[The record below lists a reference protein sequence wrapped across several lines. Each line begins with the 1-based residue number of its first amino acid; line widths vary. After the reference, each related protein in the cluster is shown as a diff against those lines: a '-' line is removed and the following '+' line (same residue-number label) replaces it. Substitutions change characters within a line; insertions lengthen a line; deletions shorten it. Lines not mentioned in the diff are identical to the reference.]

1 MHLAPAGRHV
11 YSIRIAPSPKA
22 PAGRHVPFVSIA
34 DCTEDCP
41 AFIGRISIEDRAL
54 KLVPMPFPRQVG
66 TGPDSSGFSERN
78 EPPDE
83 LAEACPTRKL
93 FMHTPQINRH
103 FCPW

>member
-11 YSIRIAPSPKA
+11 YSIRIAPYPKA

-54 KLVPMPFPRQVG
+54 RLVPMPFPRQVG
-66 TGPDSSGFSERN
+66 TG

-83 LAEACPTRKL
+83 LAEASPTRKL